1 MSISVPREKAART
14 LTTNT
19 TAMNANT
26 LRETPQLRAR
36 REREGSH
43 AVIRRDALRALD
55 DSNSIAKREREGG
68 KRFSRQ

>member
-1 MSISVPREKAART
+1 
-14 LTTNT
+14 
-19 TAMNANT
+19 MNANT